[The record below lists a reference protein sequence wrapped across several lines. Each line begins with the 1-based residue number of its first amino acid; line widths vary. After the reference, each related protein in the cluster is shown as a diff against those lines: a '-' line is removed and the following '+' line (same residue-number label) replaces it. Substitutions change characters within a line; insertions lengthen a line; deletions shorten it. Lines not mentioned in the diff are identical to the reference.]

1 MSTAANIQ
9 ELVNRA
15 KDNDLQALGQL
26 YELFLNRIYRY
37 IFVRV
42 QNKEEAEDLTS
53 QVFLKMV
60 ENIGNFSWQG
70 FSFSA
75 WLFKI
80 AHNLVVDWYRSRPAK
95 EGERQAEPRAKTD
108 DPEDLVLLNEKINT
122 ALKSLNNLS
131 EQQREVLILRL
142 LAGLSCQQTAEVLG
156 LSEGNVRLIQHRA
169 LVKLREELK
178 VKTDV

>member
-1 MSTAANIQ
+1 MSTAADIQ

-15 KDNDLQALGQL
+15 KENDLQALSQL
-26 YELFLNRIYRY
+26 YELFFNRVYRY

-60 ENIGNFSWQG
+60 ENIGKFSWQG

-80 AHNLVVDWYRSRPAK
+80 AHNLVVDWYRSKPAK
-95 EGERQAEPRAKTD
+95 EAEKQAEPAPKS
-108 DPEDLVLLNEKINT
+108 DPEDLVLLNEKISM
-122 ALKSLNNLS
+122 ALKSLRNLS

-142 LAGLSCQQTAEVLG
+142 LGGLSCQQTAQVLG

-169 LVKLREELK
+169 LTKLREELK